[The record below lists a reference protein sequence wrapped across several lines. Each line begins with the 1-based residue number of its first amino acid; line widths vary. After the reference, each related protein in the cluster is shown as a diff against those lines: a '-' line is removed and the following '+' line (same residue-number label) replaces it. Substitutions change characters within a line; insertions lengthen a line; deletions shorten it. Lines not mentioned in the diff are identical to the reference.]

1 MAKLTIEE
9 LYRGEKYEIMSAV
22 GAQAMKLDID
32 PQTDEGQTWIEME
45 YVRQTLIAAEK
56 MKENGDCIDENELA
70 DMAAVSMWMSLNA
83 DNNGI
88 KQAFPGIDEKYIHRA
103 FRKMTKN
110 KCPENEDSL
119 TWLGKL
125 IVAEI
130 LNDTRKTDAN

>member
-1 MAKLTIEE
+1 MDRDGV
-9 LYRGEKYEIMSAV
+9 YPSD
-22 GAQAMKLDID
+22 LDCS
-32 PQTDEGQTWIEME
+32 
-45 YVRQTLIAAEK
+45 RK

-70 DMAAVSMWMSLNA
+70 DTAAVSMWMSLNA

-103 FRKMTKN
+103 FKKMAKN
-110 KCPENEDSL
+110 RCPKNEDTL

-130 LNDTRKTDAN
+130 LNDTVKS

>member
-1 MAKLTIEE
+1 MAKLTIEK
-9 LYRGEKYEIMSAV
+9 LYRGDKYEIMSAV
-22 GAQAMKLDID
+22 GAMAMKLDID

-45 YVRQTLIAAEK
+45 YIRQTLIATEK

-70 DMAAVSMWMSLNA
+70 DTAAVSMWMSLNA

-103 FRKMTKN
+103 FKTMAKN
-110 KCPENEDSL
+110 KCPEKEESL

-130 LNDTRKTDAN
+130 LNDIVKT

>member
-9 LYRGEKYEIMSAV
+9 LYKGEKYEIMSAV
-22 GAQAMKLDID
+22 GAMAMKLDID

-45 YVRQTLIAAEK
+45 YIRQTLIAAEM

-70 DMAAVSMWMSLNA
+70 DTAAVSMWMILNA
-83 DNNGI
+83 DNNGV
-88 KQAFPGIDEKYIHRA
+88 KQAFPGIDKKYIHRA
-103 FRKMTKN
+103 FKKMAKN

-125 IVAEI
+125 IVAKI
-130 LNDTRKTDAN
+130 LQEQKNS

>member
-9 LYRGEKYEIMSAV
+9 LYRGDKYEIMSAV

-45 YVRQTLIAAEK
+45 YIRQTLIVAK
-56 MKENGDCIDENELA
+56 KIKENGDCIDENEFA
-70 DMAAVSMWMSLNA
+70 DTAAVSIWMSLNA

-103 FRKMTKN
+103 FKKMAKN

-130 LNDTRKTDAN
+130 LNDTEKS

>member
-9 LYRGEKYEIMSAV
+9 LYREDKYGIMSAV
-22 GAQAMKLDID
+22 GAVAMKLDID

-45 YVRQTLIAAEK
+45 YIRQTLIATEK

-70 DMAAVSMWMSLNA
+70 DTAAVSMWMSLDA

-88 KQAFPGIDEKYIHRA
+88 KQAFPGIDEKYMHRA
-103 FRKMTKN
+103 FKKIGTKG
-110 KCPENEDSL
+110 CPDGEDAL

-130 LNDTRKTDAN
+130 LNDTVKS